1 MKKVIVLII
10 TLLIV
15 TGCSIKEKEKELNIG
30 LMDFEEYKEI
40 DVNQITSIEYS
51 WFNEGGREDKTI
63 EDKEEITR
71 TYNSLKNKNI
81 VSTSEMACED
91 NTKLYI
97 IKTDSKDY
105 RVEIECNILIH
116 NKDRYLLK

>member
-63 EDKEEITR
+63 EDKDEITR
-71 TYNSLKNKNI
+71 TYNSLKNKTIIN
-81 VSTSEMACED
+81 TSEMACED

-105 RVEIECNILIH
+105 RIEIECNILIH

>member
-1 MKKVIVLII
+1 MKKVLLLII

-30 LMDFEEYKEI
+30 LMDVEEYKEI
-40 DVNQITSIEYS
+40 DVNKITSIEYS

-63 EDKEEITR
+63 DDKEEITR
-71 TYNSLKNKNI
+71 TYNSLKNKTI